1 MARGQKVLK
10 LRAQAKKVTLKYET
24 TAPVVGA
31 VGKYYP
37 ADDIVHKKGPT
48 PVRNAPKVRASIVP
62 GTVLILLAGRF
73 RGKRVVC
80 LKQLE
85 SGLLLVTGPYNL
97 NGVPLRRVNQ
107 KYVIATST
115 KVPLTGVDVS
125 KITDALFKREATSE
139 KEGEEALFEAGA
151 APKPTVTSPERK
163 AFQNAVDGA
172 LKASIDKVQLL
183 GAYLTAKFTLSKSD
197 KPHLLKF

>member
-1 MARGQKVLK
+1 ML
-10 LRAQAKKVTLKYET
+10 TLCYFFSFL
-24 TAPVVGA
+24 
-31 VGKYYP
+31 
-37 ADDIVHKKGPT
+37 H
-48 PVRNAPKVRASIVP
+48 
-62 GTVLILLAGRF
+62 
-73 RGKRVVC
+73 
-80 LKQLE
+80 
-85 SGLLLVTGPYNL
+85 TGPYNL